1 VKKRSRRR
9 RSNCCGLACSSGTD
23 RGCVRSSPRG
33 CGPGSGSGDANGR
46 GRDRPRSSRGSRRS
60 STGRPYRAGAE
71 TYAAEQDGRGRGN
84 ESMGLGVDMVSVIA
98 FSFAYRRTHL
108 RSEPLPRMSKC
119 VRQRLGH
126 LPPHVRDP
134 RLAVVSTCSR
144 GIGDHS
150 RWPHLWAHSRN
161 SWCWLPGASRLRQ
174 VRIRYAV
181 TFARTVRLATTS
193 GAHLLRDRD
202 HLPEREVGATER
214 SALAL
219 GGPRLRTY
227 PPPGRRRVPSG
238 HPQGAATVRVWL
250 SPSQTAGTGSVSH
263 WSSPST
269 ARPRS
274 PSPPLRARA
283 GAAIAIAT
291 RTPPKNH

>member
-1 VKKRSRRR
+1 MVGGVTGRGLRGDRGGRRR
-9 RSNCCGLACSSGTD
+9 AALIAQAPRPTPPSRTAAVAATKAWAWGWTWCPSLP
-23 RGCVRSSPRG
+23 SPI
-33 CGPGSGSGDANGR
+33 P
-46 GRDRPRSSRGSRRS
+46 
-60 STGRPYRAGAE
+60 
-71 TYAAEQDGRGRGN
+71 
-84 ESMGLGVDMVSVIA
+84 
-98 FSFAYRRTHL
+98 YRRTHL

-202 HLPEREVGATER
+202 HLPELEVGATER

-238 HPQGAATVRVWL
+238 HPQGAATVRV
-250 SPSQTAGTGSVSH
+250 
-263 WSSPST
+263 
-269 ARPRS
+269 
-274 PSPPLRARA
+274 
-283 GAAIAIAT
+283 
-291 RTPPKNH
+291 